1 MNLRRAIGITTGLAV
16 VAFAGVSGVIALDE
30 SAATRVTAR
39 FDRATGVYEGSD
51 LRVLGV
57 RVGTVG
63 SVRPKGKEVEV
74 TLLIDGGV
82 RVPADA
88 HAVIVAPSVV
98 ADRYVQLAPAY
109 TGGPEIRDG
118 AVLPAARNATPLE
131 VDQLYASITE
141 LSQALGPKG
150 ANADGALAGLLDTG
164 AANLKGNGKAIGDSI
179 EQFGKAAKTL
189 DRSSGDLFAT
199 LTHLQSFTT
208 MLKDNDGDVRT
219 AEQRLAAVTGFLAED
234 KENLGAALKELGTAL
249 AQVKTFIEDNRAS
262 LKKNVDLLVPLTRT
276 LVDQRASLAEALDT
290 APLAAGNAL
299 RAYDPVHRTLNGRA
313 NINEI
318 GFGPGLPGG
327 AGTRAGAD
335 GPPAANGP
343 GTAGVP
349 GAVDAAGGPSGLV
362 PLTPGRREALP
373 ALPLPAVGT
382 VYGTP
387 GGTPGKGG
395 AR

>member
-1 MNLRRAIGITTGLAV
+1 MNLRRALGITAGLAL
-16 VAFAGVSGVIALDE
+16 VAVAGTSGVLALDE
-30 SAATRVTAR
+30 SRTTRITAR

-57 RVGTVG
+57 KVGTVG
-63 SVRPKGKEVEV
+63 PVRPRGTEVEV
-74 TLLIDGGV
+74 TLLIDEGV
-82 RVPADA
+82 RVPAGA

-98 ADRYVQLAPAY
+98 SDRYVQLAPAY

-131 VDQLYASITE
+131 VDQLYASLTE
-141 LSQALGPKG
+141 LSEALGPKG
-150 ANADGALAGLLDTG
+150 ANADGALAGLIGTG
-164 AANLKGNGKAIGDSI
+164 AANLKGNGKAIGDSV
-179 EQFGKAAKTL
+179 EQFGKAARTL

-208 MLKDNDGDVRT
+208 MLKNNDSEVRR
-219 AEQRLAAVTGFLAED
+219 AERRLATVTTFLAED

-249 AQVKTFIEDNRAS
+249 SQVKTFIEDNRAS
-262 LKKNVDLLVPLTRT
+262 LKKNVDVLLPLTRT
-276 LVDQRASLAEALDT
+276 LADRRASLAEALDT

-299 RAYDPVHRTLNGRA
+299 KAYDPSHRTLNGRA
-313 NINEI
+313 DINELS
-318 GFGPGLPGG
+318 FGTGTAATPGG
-327 AGTRAGAD
+327 L
-335 GPPAANGP
+335 
-343 GTAGVP
+343 VP
-349 GAVDAAGGPSGLV
+349 VDAA
-362 PLTPGRREALP
+362 RRKDLP

-387 GGTPGKGG
+387 GKGA